1 MALAALVQSGMVKY
15 ILSQNC
21 DGLHL
26 RSGISQSNLSE
37 IHGNMYLES
46 CEDEHIHYRCFDVT
60 EKTNI
65 KRHKTGRNCS
75 KCQKPLSD
83 TIVHFGEMNRFN
95 NPYRWESAEIN
106 VNDADLIITVGT
118 SLKVLTA
125 YKVLWPKKTKIV
137 VINLQWTPKTKKSVL
152 AINEKSDKVLSALTN
167 KLSIQ
172 VPEYKISSD
181 QLLHLATPLG
191 QDDHK
196 PSTPIADFVPVS
208 DSKNLLGKRL

>member
-1 MALAALVQSGMVKY
+1 MLKTLKKQNGEDIQKCNLTTASPTYSHMALAALVQSGMVKY

-26 RSGISQSNLSE
+26 RSGISQSNLSGWFCFNNDHIINIFASE

-95 NPYRWESAEIN
+95 NPYRWESGI
-106 VNDADLIITVGT
+106 DLDITFHI
-118 SLKVLTA
+118 L
-125 YKVLWPKKTKIV
+125 
-137 VINLQWTPKTKKSVL
+137 
-152 AINEKSDKVLSALTN
+152 
-167 KLSIQ
+167 
-172 VPEYKISSD
+172 
-181 QLLHLATPLG
+181 
-191 QDDHK
+191 
-196 PSTPIADFVPVS
+196 
-208 DSKNLLGKRL
+208 

>member
-1 MALAALVQSGMVKY
+1 MALAALVQNGIVKH

-26 RSGISQSNLSE
+26 RSGISQSNLSGGFLCPYYWQYNEINSE

-46 CEDEHIHYRCFDVT
+46 CEDEHMHYRCFDVT

-95 NPYRWESAEIN
+95 NPYRWESGIFLN
-106 VNDADLIITVGT
+106 GFLCFCTICCI
-118 SLKVLTA
+118 
-125 YKVLWPKKTKIV
+125 
-137 VINLQWTPKTKKSVL
+137 
-152 AINEKSDKVLSALTN
+152 
-167 KLSIQ
+167 
-172 VPEYKISSD
+172 
-181 QLLHLATPLG
+181 
-191 QDDHK
+191 
-196 PSTPIADFVPVS
+196 F
-208 DSKNLLGKRL
+208 

>member
-1 MALAALVQSGMVKY
+1 MALAALVQNGIVKH

-26 RSGISQSNLSE
+26 RSGISQSNLSGEFLCRYYWQYNKINSE

-46 CEDEHIHYRCFDVT
+46 CEDEHMHYRCFDVT

-95 NPYRWESAEIN
+95 NPYRWESGIFLN
-106 VNDADLIITVGT
+106 RFLCFCTRCCIC
-118 SLKVLTA
+118 
-125 YKVLWPKKTKIV
+125 
-137 VINLQWTPKTKKSVL
+137 
-152 AINEKSDKVLSALTN
+152 
-167 KLSIQ
+167 
-172 VPEYKISSD
+172 
-181 QLLHLATPLG
+181 
-191 QDDHK
+191 
-196 PSTPIADFVPVS
+196 
-208 DSKNLLGKRL
+208 